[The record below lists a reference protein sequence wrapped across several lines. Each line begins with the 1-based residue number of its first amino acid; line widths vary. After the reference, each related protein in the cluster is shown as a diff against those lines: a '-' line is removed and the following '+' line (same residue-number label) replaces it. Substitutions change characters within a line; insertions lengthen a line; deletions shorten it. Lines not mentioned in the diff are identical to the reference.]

1 MGASTDLTP
10 KQEAFIRFYLET
22 GVAAEAYRKAYNAK
36 AMSDNAIYVEASKLL
51 DNPKI
56 AVKVEQLT
64 TRKLKRSQILVER
77 IEQEYARLAF
87 VDLRK
92 AYDDEGN
99 LKPIKELD
107 DDTAAA
113 VAGIDVESR
122 TLKVSGTDTA
132 VVTRTK
138 KLKLYDKKG
147 ALDSLAKIMG
157 MATDRVEVT
166 GKDGAPLQ
174 EMSMLE
180 TARRLAFILAQGAA
194 EADKQK

>member
-1 MGASTDLTP
+1 MTNRLTP
-10 KQEAFIRFYLET
+10 KQERFAVE
-22 GVAAEAYRKAYNAK
+22 VAKGKNASDAYRMAYKVIAMTAK
-36 AMSDNAIYVEASKLL
+36 TVNEEASRLL
-51 DNPKI
+51 ANPKV
-56 AVKVEQLT
+56 ATRVKELSAKGLAKNEVT
-64 TRKLKRSQILVER
+64 VAR
-77 IEQEYARLAF
+77 ITQEYARLAF
-87 VDLRK
+87 ADLRK

-99 LKPIKELD
+99 LKNIKDLD

-113 VAGIDVESR
+113 IAGIDVEQR
-122 TLKVSGTDTA
+122 TLKVAGTDTA

-138 KLKLYDKKG
+138 KLRLSDKRA
-147 ALDSLAKIMG
+147 ALDSLAKHFG
-157 MATDRVEVT
+157 MFTERVEVT